1 MTQPRDITKLLR
13 AAAGGDE
20 QSRDE
25 LYRSVYD
32 ELYGIA
38 KRQRRRWSGNETINT
53 LALLNEAYLKLSPDG
68 QLSFNDRAHFFA
80 TAARAM
86 RQVLLNYAERA
97 SAGKR
102 GAGAIRLTWSED
114 IAMEQDA
121 VAELM
126 QIDACLK
133 ALQQR
138 NERHARVFE
147 CRVFGGMTVED
158 TASALGIS
166 NATVKRDWQFASS
179 WVYACVNR

>member
-1 MTQPRDITKLLR
+1 MNEPNDITQLLR

-38 KRQRRRWSGNETINT
+38 KRQRRKWSGNETINT
-53 LALLNEAYLKLSPDG
+53 LALVNEAYLKLSPGG
-68 QLSFNDRAHFFA
+68 QLPFNDRAHFFA

-97 SAGKR
+97 NAGKR
-102 GAGAIRLTWSED
+102 GAGAVRVMWSD
-114 IAMEQDA
+114 DVA
-121 VAELM
+121 VQKDSVDELI
-126 QIDACLK
+126 QIDACLSK
-133 ALQQR
+133 LQQR

-147 CRVFGGMTVED
+147 CRVFGGMTVAD
-158 TASALGIS
+158 TASALDIS
-166 NATVKRDWQFASS
+166 KATVKRDWQFASS
-179 WVYACVNR
+179 WIYACLTR